1 MLKRLADS
9 VLRYRR
15 AILVTAVVLSLVGG
29 GASASLFD
37 KLTAGGF
44 ADPGA
49 ESARAADALERVF
62 GQAPPNLTLLVTA
75 PDGVDGAAAR
85 AAGSRLT
92 QRLSSE
98 PGVTNVFSYWT
109 AGRPRELRGTS
120 GNRALVLATIT
131 GDATT
136 VEKRIADLAPRY
148 HASRDG
154 LRVQVGGYAMLQHEI
169 VTEGQEDATRGE
181 MIVFP
186 VTLVLLV
193 FVFGSLVAAA
203 LPLAVALVTMLL
215 SLGTMWI
222 LAGVTELSSLAV
234 SVVTLLGLGLAID
247 YSLLIVSR
255 YREELAS
262 GKEAGE
268 AIRATMGSAGRTVVV
283 SAITV
288 AVVVSSLAWFP
299 LVAVR
304 SMAYVGILTPLLA
317 ALASVTVLPALLA
330 VLGHRIDRGRLLRRR
345 ASLERSDD
353 TGFWHRLA
361 SFVMRRPLPLA
372 TAVTAF
378 LLLLGTPFLGIRL
391 GMPDERILPESSM
404 ARQVATTI
412 AADFAAGEQNALQVV
427 ALDVPGGPPAIA
439 AYAQRLSGLP
449 DVARV
454 DAATG
459 TYARRAQV
467 APAGPTHRQFA
478 AGDAAYFSV
487 VPARDSPD
495 HADRLVGQIRSLD
508 APLRTAVGG
517 LAAVNRD
524 ATAALER
531 RLPYA
536 LGSAAVVMLGLLFV
550 VTGSVLVPFIALVL
564 SGLSLT
570 ATFGALV
577 WIFQDGHLTGLL
589 GDFTATGTIAAT
601 VPVLLFALAFG
612 LAMDYQIFLLSRIR
626 EEYDA
631 CGDGTIAV
639 ARGLQR
645 TGRIVTAAAILI
657 SIVFLAFAMSDIAL
671 SKAYGI
677 GLPLAVL
684 MDATLIRGVLLPALM
699 RLGGRWTWW
708 APQPLRRLHAVVGFS
723 GTSPRVSPP
732 RSTPLSLRRRN
743 RKRTRWSAENNDA

>member
-1 MLKRLADS
+1 MLTRLGEA
-9 VLRYRR
+9 VLRHRR
-15 AILVTAVVLSLVGG
+15 KVLVVAVMLSAIGG
-29 GASASLFD
+29 VASASLFD

-44 ADPGA
+44 ADRGA
-49 ESARAADALERVF
+49 ESERAAQVLERVF

-75 PDGVDGAAAR
+75 RAGVDDPAVV
-85 AAGSRLT
+85 AAGTRLT
-92 QRLSSE
+92 RRLRSE
-98 PGVTNVFSYWT
+98 RGLTNVTSYWT
-109 AGRPRELRGTS
+109 SDRARQLRGAS
-120 GNRALVLATIT
+120 GTHALVLATIT

-136 VEKRIADLAPRY
+136 VEKRIEALAPRY
-148 HASRDG
+148 HAPSEN
-154 LRVQVGGYAMLQHEI
+154 LRVQVGGEAMLQHEI

-203 LPLAVALVTMLL
+203 LPLAVAFVTMLL
-215 SLGTMWI
+215 SLGCMWI
-222 LAGVTELSSLAV
+222 LASLTDLSSLSV

-255 YREELAS
+255 YREELRS
-262 GKEAGE
+262 GKAIGD
-268 AIRATMGSAGRTVVV
+268 AIRATMGSAGRTVVF

-304 SMAYVGILTPLLA
+304 SMAYVGVLTPLLA
-317 ALASVTVLPALLA
+317 AAASVTVLPALLA
-330 VLGHRIDRGRLLRRR
+330 VLGHRIEHGQLLRRR
-345 ASLERSDD
+345 RSLERSDD
-353 TGFWHRLA
+353 DGFWHRLA

-372 TAVTAF
+372 TVVTAF
-378 LLLLGTPFLGIRL
+378 LLLLGVPFLNIQL
-391 GMPDERILPESSM
+391 GMPDERILPESSP

-412 AADFAAGEQNALQVV
+412 RDDFDASEQKAVQVV
-427 ALDVPGGPPAIA
+427 APQVPGGRAGIA
-439 AYAQRLSGLP
+439 SYAERLSGLP
-449 DVARV
+449 HVARV
-454 DAATG
+454 DTATG
-459 TYARRAQV
+459 TYANRSRVV
-467 APAGPTHRQFA
+467 APGPLNQRFVA
-478 AGDAAYFSV
+478 DDAVYFSL
-487 VPARDSPD
+487 VPRGDSPD
-495 HADRLVGQIRSLD
+495 NGGRVVSEVRALD
-508 APLRTAVGG
+508 APFPTLVGG
-517 LAAVNRD
+517 RAAVDRD

-531 RLPYA
+531 ALPYG
-536 LGSAAVVMLGLLFV
+536 LTSAAVIMLVLLFL

-564 SGLSLT
+564 SSLSLT

-626 EEYDA
+626 EEYEA
-631 CGDGTIAV
+631 SGDGTVAV

-645 TGRIVTAAAILI
+645 TGGIVTAAAVLI
-657 SIVFLAFAMSDIAL
+657 SIVFLAFVMSDISL

-684 MDATLIRGVLLPALM
+684 MDATLIRGVLLPAM
-699 RLGGRWTWW
+699 MQLGGRWTWW
-708 APQPLRRLHAVVGFS
+708 APRLFRRLHDAIGLRETTTQVDA
-723 GTSPRVSPP
+723 RAA
-732 RSTPLSLRRRN
+732 SL
-743 RKRTRWSAENNDA
+743 